1 MALYEIRTMLM
12 PRRTSLVSYGDFAS
26 DTFAILAA
34 RDLLRTGE
42 TIEIRR
48 GDVLIYRCGP
58 NLVWH
63 EADWPTTYAR
73 EQADNPS

>member
-1 MALYEIRTMLM
+1 MLM
-12 PRRTSLVSYGDFAS
+12 PRRTSLVSYGDFPS

-63 EADWPTTYAR
+63 EADWPTAYSR